1 MHAYR
6 GLVVLAE
13 LLARDGLDELEQ
25 QYAVFQLGSQVVHLQ
40 ADLGELQV
48 DPRSEGLE
56 LHPLGRLRRA
66 TGQANRLGSGFRSG
80 LVSGLGQTMSGLGL
94 TIDPA
99 VWFGSG
105 LGLGLCAPA
114 ALVGV
119 FRPAPPDWNRP
130 CRLQAHRP
138 SVP

>member
-6 GLVVLAE
+6 VLVVLASLQ

-80 LVSGLGQTMSGLGL
+80 LVSGLGQVMSGLGL
-94 TIDPA
+94 TTGPA
-99 VWFGSG
+99 VGLGSG
-105 LGLGLCAPA
+105 LGSR
-114 ALVGV
+114 VV
-119 FRPAPPDWNRP
+119 
-130 CRLQAHRP
+130 RP
-138 SVP
+138 SCASRHIPVRTS